1 MAAFFIALPA
11 LANFGYALRS
21 FSVALRSGEG
31 LDAHEG
37 PNGARPSLSIIVP
50 ARNEERQIETC
61 VRSLLAQGYDD
72 FEVIVV
78 DDRSEDSTRA
88 ILARIAEEDSRLRI
102 VDGSP
107 LPDGWVGKPWAL
119 VQGTAVARGE
129 WLLFTDA
136 DTEHEPQASAAAY
149 DHAHSRDYDALS
161 LLTDQVLVTPG
172 EWMCLPTILWTIGF
186 AVGPID
192 DINDPKKPD
201 VALFNGQ
208 YILIS
213 RKAYDAL
220 GGHAAVKGKI
230 AEDFEFARHFKH
242 DGRFR
247 GALVSANGLVRT
259 RMYRSFGELWNGF
272 VKNFALGARGNTAL
286 ALLGISFLAF
296 VSPLAPSALVW
307 ALATRAYGAAM
318 ILAVSMA
325 AAISGTEVGMRRM
338 RFPRWSGLWMPFG
351 TTILIAISL
360 TSLVRLRFGG
370 VTWRGRRYRS
380 GESR

>member
-1 MAAFFIALPA
+1 MNAILIALPL
-11 LANFGYALRS
+11 LANVGYALRS
-21 FSVALRSGEG
+21 FNVALRSGEA
-31 LDAHEG
+31 LNADDHPSG
-37 PNGARPSLSIIVP
+37 PRPALSIIVP
-50 ARNEERQIETC
+50 ARNEERQIEAC
-61 VRSLLAQGYDD
+61 VRSLLAQTYDD
-72 FEVIVV
+72 FEVIVA

-88 ILARIAEEDSRLRI
+88 ILARIADENSRLRI
-102 VDGSP
+102 VDGQP

-119 VQGTAVARGE
+119 VQGTAAARGE

-136 DTEHEPQASAAAY
+136 DTEHEPQSSAVAY
-149 DHAHSRDYDALS
+149 DHARSRGYDALS
-161 LLTDQVLVTPG
+161 LLTEQVMVTAG

-186 AVGPID
+186 AVGPVD
-192 DINDPKKPD
+192 DINDPKKRD

-220 GGHAAVKGKI
+220 GGHTAVKGEI

-247 GALVSANGLVRT
+247 GALVRANGLVRT

-272 VKNFALGARGNTAL
+272 VKNFALGARGNTSL
-286 ALLGISFLAF
+286 ALLGISYLAF
-296 VSPLAPSALVW
+296 VSPLGPLALVY
-307 ALATRAYGAAM
+307 ALAAKAYGAAM
-318 ILAVSMA
+318 LLAVSMG
-325 AAISGTEVGMRRM
+325 AAIIGTEAGMRRM

-351 TTILIAISL
+351 TAILIAISL

-370 VTWRGRRYRS
+370 VTWRGRRYRA